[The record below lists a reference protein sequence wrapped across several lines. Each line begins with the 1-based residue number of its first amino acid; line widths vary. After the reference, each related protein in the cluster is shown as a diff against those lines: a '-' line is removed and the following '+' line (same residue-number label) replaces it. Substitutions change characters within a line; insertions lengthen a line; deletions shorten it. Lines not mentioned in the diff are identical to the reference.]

1 LGFDIRISKF
11 FFIRRK
17 LMFKPEGIYV
27 AMMTPFEDGRINE
40 AVVRQM
46 VDFVI
51 ERGVHGIFPI
61 SSVGEFIHLD
71 FEEKVFLMQ
80 IVHDQARGRVAVT
93 PGVASTRPED
103 SIRLA
108 KKAQEIGCEAVVIA
122 PPYYYPISQ
131 DNMERHF
138 EMVSDAID
146 LPLILYNI
154 PLFAPPISY
163 DVVKRLSRRKNIVAM
178 KDSSGSM
185 VDLLHYMDKIR
196 LIGEDL
202 SFLIGRE
209 DILFPALMV
218 GAKGCMTATA
228 GILPEIMVGIY
239 NAWREGDY
247 EKARELQFSILLLI
261 RAMFSIPFPLGFKTA
276 LEVRGFKMGPPQ
288 QPLSDAEYFRFAGT
302 KSRIENIM
310 EPILNNLPK

>member
-1 LGFDIRISKF
+1 
-11 FFIRRK
+11 
-17 LMFKPEGIYV
+17 MFKPEGIYV

-310 EPILNNLPK
+310 KTILNNLPK

>member
-1 LGFDIRISKF
+1 
-11 FFIRRK
+11 
-17 LMFKPEGIYV
+17 MFKPEGIYV

-51 ERGVHGIFPI
+51 KKGVHGIFPI

-71 FEEKVFLMQ
+71 FEEKVYLMQ
-80 IVHDQARGRVAVT
+80 IVHDQARGRVPVT

-138 EMVSDAID
+138 EMVSDATD
-146 LPLILYNI
+146 LPIILYNI

-202 SFLIGRE
+202 SFLVGRE
-209 DILFPALMV
+209 EILFPALMV

-239 NAWREGDY
+239 NAWRERDY
-247 EKARELQFSILLLI
+247 DKARELQFSILLLI
-261 RAMFSIPFPLGFKTA
+261 RAMFSVPFPLGFKTA

-288 QPLSDAEYFRFAGT
+288 QPLSEAEYFRFAGA
-302 KSRIENIM
+302 KSRIEKIM
-310 EPILNNLPK
+310 EPILKNLDKL

>member
-1 LGFDIRISKF
+1 
-11 FFIRRK
+11 
-17 LMFKPEGIYV
+17 MFKPEGIYV

-71 FEEKVFLMQ
+71 FEEKAFLMQ

>member
-1 LGFDIRISKF
+1 
-11 FFIRRK
+11 
-17 LMFKPEGIYV
+17 MFKPEGIYV

-288 QPLSDAEYFRFAGT
+288 QPISDAEYFRFAGT